1 MTDQDNAKALHA
13 ELLEQERDVQFD
25 SFGLED
31 AWQVGSMLRELAAVR
46 QLPVAISIVM
56 GDQRVF
62 HAALPG
68 SAADNDDWLAR
79 KFRVVRR
86 FGHASY
92 TVGTEYRARGKRFDD
107 DVHFDVREYAAHGGA
122 FPLRVRGSMVG
133 IVGVSGLPQED
144 DHALVVEVL
153 TAHRDNATVARD

>member
-1 MTDQDNAKALHA
+1 MNDLDDAKALHA
-13 ELLEQERDVQFD
+13 TLLEQEREVQFE

-31 AWQVGSMLRELAAVR
+31 AWEVGSMLRQLAAAR
-46 QLPVAISIVM
+46 QLPVAISIMM
-56 GDQRVF
+56 GDHRVF

-68 SAADNDDWLAR
+68 SSADNDDWLAR

-122 FPLRVRGSMVG
+122 FPLFVRGTMVG
-133 IVGVSGLPQED
+133 IVGVSGLPQQD
-144 DHALVVEVL
+144 DHDLVIEVL
-153 TAHRDNATVARD
+153 TAHRDNAARP

>member
-1 MTDQDNAKALHA
+1 
-13 ELLEQERDVQFD
+13 
-25 SFGLED
+25 
-31 AWQVGSMLRELAAVR
+31 MLRQLAAAR
-46 QLPVAISIVM
+46 QLPVSISIMM
-56 GDQRVF
+56 GDHRVF

-68 SAADNDDWLAR
+68 SSADNDDWLAR

-122 FPLRVRGSMVG
+122 FPLFVRGTMVG
-133 IVGVSGLPQED
+133 IVGVSGLPQQD
-144 DHALVVEVL
+144 DHDLVIEVL
-153 TAHRDNATVARD
+153 TAHRDNAARP